1 MRGRYQSELWH
12 AKHGHGENT
21 GTSRIFFLRPAGGRL
36 GPLAERGLVLP
47 VGECHEV
54 LGERARRAQKNFMRR
69 KRQVAKLVRA
79 AVSQEKEDEQ
89 RRSAN

>member
-1 MRGRYQSELWH
+1 MEL
-12 AKHGHGENT
+12 
-21 GTSRIFFLRPAGGRL
+21 FLRPAGGRL

-54 LGERARRAQKNFMRR
+54 LGERAGRARKNFMRR

-79 AVSQEKEDEQ
+79 AVLQEMGVEK
-89 RRSAN
+89 RKSANWEGCKGSITTLQEDLQRIR